1 MQVREVVVRRVKR
14 QEESRYQ
21 ELMSAHH
28 YLGAS
33 PKIGE
38 TVWYLGVWRQQ
49 WVALSTFSAAAWKC
63 RARDEWIGWGWRHQ
77 YDRLKLVVNNSRFLI
92 LPEWHVANLGSRVL
106 SLCEKRLGK
115 DWEELFGHPVLL
127 METFVDPERFQ
138 GTVYQA
144 TNWLY
149 VGDTKGFRR
158 TRNGY
163 SAQACCPKKVFVKPL
178 SPQAQAILSAAIL
191 EPRYCIG
198 GKKIMLK
205 AEEMNTLH
213 QCFCRI
219 PDPRRG
225 QGRRH
230 QLATVLSLAA
240 GATLCGA
247 RGFQAMWEWARDLSQ
262 KARARFRCRVEN
274 GRYVIPSLYVIRDVL
289 IRVDPTHLDQA
300 FQRWN
305 EMYAKDDKSLS
316 IDGKTMRN
324 AIDEEGNQ
332 TQIMSAVGHQTAIC
346 HTQKKSVP
354 CQ

>member
-1 MQVREVVVRRVKR
+1 
-14 QEESRYQ
+14 
-21 ELMSAHH
+21 
-28 YLGAS
+28 
-33 PKIGE
+33 
-38 TVWYLGVWRQQ
+38 
-49 WVALSTFSAAAWKC
+49 
-63 RARDEWIGWGWRHQ
+63 
-77 YDRLKLVVNNSRFLI
+77 LKLVVNNSRFLI
-92 LPEWHVANLGSRVL
+92 LSECHVPNLGSRVL
-106 SLCEKRLGK
+106 ALCEKRLGS
-115 DWEELFGHPVLL
+115 DWRELFGHRVLV

-158 TRNGY
+158 IRAGY
-163 SAQACCPKKVFVKPL
+163 SAEACCPKKVFVKAL
-178 SPQAQAILSAAIL
+178 IRRARAILSAPEIEAT
-191 EPRYCIG
+191 YSTG

-205 AEEMNTLH
+205 AQQMCSLQ

-247 RGFQAMWEWARDLSQ
+247 RGFQAMWEWAEALGQ
-262 KARARFRCRVEN
+262 KARERFRCRFEK
-274 GRYVIPSLYVIRDVL
+274 GRYVVPSLYVIRDVL
-289 IRVDPTHLDQA
+289 IRVDPTHLDRA

-305 EMYAKDDKSLS
+305 ETYAEEDKSLA

-324 AIDEEGNQ
+324 AIDAEGNQ
-332 TQIMSAVGHQTAIC
+332 TQIMSAIGHQTGIC
-346 HTQKKSVP
+346 YTQKKSVSCP
-354 CQ
+354 